1 MESDCSNRRSNKE
14 GKLSL
19 SICNTVESLIDVLFC
34 FVTTFLVS
42 FLKKNQ

>member
-19 SICNTVESLIDVLFC
+19 SICNTVESLIDVLYFFC
-34 FVTTFLVS
+34 DK